1 LGRKWYSFEVAI
13 MIGLENVKK
22 TINGKEVLR
31 EITITVRPGEIYA
44 YLGHN
49 GAGKTPLS
57 ASSSAFSSGL
67 L

>member
-1 LGRKWYSFEVAI
+1 